1 MSLQMTNPIYNM
13 YKGAIVHVY
22 GDTMYV
28 QINLWELDVLYVLYI
43 GSVYKERI
51 NV

>member
-1 MSLQMTNPIYNM
+1 MFLQMTNPIYNM

-28 QINLWELDVLYVLYI
+28 QINLWELDVLYI
-43 GSVYKERI
+43 GSVYKQRI